1 MKTISQQTTSDKHW
15 KDENGMMIPIAR
27 VTKLEQLKERNAHKL
42 LKEATKASQQLIALK
57 ELVRKVC
64 TDIYERHMDESGIA
78 DDKRG
83 KGNFMWYNFD
93 RSVKIEVKISER
105 IEFDDLT
112 IKAAKAKFDEFLDAN
127 IEGKT
132 DFAKELVLDAFETR
146 NGSLDVKRVL
156 GLLRYKSKV
165 KDSIFQE
172 AMMHLEASIR
182 RPDSKTYF
190 RIAVKDENGE
200 YQHVLLDFASI

>member
-1 MKTISQQTTSDKHW
+1 MITIQQQTTGDKHW
-15 KDENGMMIPIAR
+15 KDENGMMIPLAR
-27 VTKLEQLKERNAHKL
+27 VTKLEQYKERQAHKL
-42 LKEATKASQQLIALK
+42 LKEATKASEALHALK
-57 ELVRKVC
+57 ELVRNVC
-64 TDIYERHMDESGIA
+64 SEVYERHMSESGIA

-93 RSVKIEVKISER
+93 RSIRIEVKIAER

-112 IKAAKAKFDEFLDAN
+112 IKAAKAKFDEFLDQN

-156 GLLRYKSKV
+156 SLLKYKSKV
-165 KDSIFQE
+165 KDAIFQE
-172 AMMHLEASIR
+172 AMLHLEASIR

-190 RIAVKDENGE
+190 RIAVKDDNGE
-200 YQHVLLDFASI
+200 YQYVSLDFAAI